1 MPDTNVAGVQGRV
14 SAAEWAARVE
24 CAAVY
29 RLLAHYG
36 MSDLVYNHVTLRVPG
51 SGQAGEGERLLINP
65 FGWLYEEITA
75 SSLITI
81 DLGGTVLLNPHAN
94 DGSHANDGPH
104 ADVGI
109 NPAGYVIHSAVHA
122 VRDDAACV
130 IHTHSRAGMA
140 VSAMACGLLP
150 LTQTAMRCMPVAYHE
165 YEGPA
170 VDLDER
176 GRLQRD
182 LGDARFMVL
191 RNHGLLVTGAS
202 AGEAFNAMYWM
213 EMACRAQVD
222 AMAARAEWTMP
233 DAETVEHAVHL
244 YQPGTRR
251 PFGVLEW
258 PAMLRLLDRHH
269 AGWRD

>member
-1 MPDTNVAGVQGRV
+1 MPDTHLAGIRARV
-14 SAAEWAARVE
+14 SEAEWQARLD

-29 RLLAHYG
+29 RLLAIYG
-36 MSDLVYNHVTLRVPG
+36 MSDLVYNHVTLRI
-51 SGQAGEGERLLINP
+51 QGEGERLLINP

-81 DLGGTVLLNPHAN
+81 DLDGTVLLNPH
-94 DGSHANDGPH
+94 P
-104 ADVGI
+104 DVGI
-109 NPAGYVIHSAVHA
+109 NPAGYVIHSAIHA
-122 VRDDAACV
+122 VRPDAACV

-140 VSAMACGLLP
+140 VSAMRCGLLP
-150 LTQTAMRCMPVAYHE
+150 LTQSAMRCMPIAYHD

-182 LGDARFMVL
+182 LADRRFMVL
-191 RNHGLLVTGAS
+191 RNHGLLTTGPSTA
-202 AGEAFNAMYWM
+202 EAFNGMYWL

-222 AMAARAEWTMP
+222 AMAARAELIMP
-233 DAETVEHAVHL
+233 DARTVDHAVHQ

-258 PAMLRLLDRHH
+258 PAMLRLLDRRDPS
-269 AGWRD
+269 WRD